1 MAKAL
6 LCEAYMPTLTMDQG
20 GCINTVSSLVG
31 IDWSAIPWATTGTD
45 GTRAA
50 RATVKGTLQGED
62 FAVDSVVNET
72 LPTPTPSKVPSLCR
86 VSPVS
91 GTKESDAEVV
101 NWNLVDG
108 YQSVWMSGATSD
120 SAGVLNVAVT
130 AEYVNAAR
138 DVVTRSGFKGAFCV
152 GTLAGPSLMDINN
165 MERDLFNG
173 KVPYLVGAGYSGVAT
188 PQPTDPKRRVNLRVT
203 IRVPE
208 QDQQIAAVFGPD
220 WAAYVF
226 VDPVFTLVL

>member
-1 MAKAL
+1 
-6 LCEAYMPTLTMDQG
+6 MPTLTMDQG

-72 LPTPTPSKVPSLCR
+72 LPTPTP
-86 VSPVS
+86 
-91 GTKESDAEVV
+91 
-101 NWNLVDG
+101 
-108 YQSVWMSGATSD
+108 
-120 SAGVLNVAVT
+120 
-130 AEYVNAAR
+130 
-138 DVVTRSGFKGAFCV
+138 
-152 GTLAGPSLMDINN
+152 
-165 MERDLFNG
+165 G